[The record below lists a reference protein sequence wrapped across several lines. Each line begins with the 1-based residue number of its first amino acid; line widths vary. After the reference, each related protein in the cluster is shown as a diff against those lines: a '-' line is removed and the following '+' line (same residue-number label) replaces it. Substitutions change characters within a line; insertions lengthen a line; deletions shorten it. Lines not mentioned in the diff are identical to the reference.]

1 MAAAYCDL
9 LRTRNSC
16 TLISIESASRPHEL
30 SFLGPEFLSNP
41 RNEMQN
47 LSDLEAKILRL
58 LADGLSNQQIADRL
72 SLTVRNV
79 KYQTKKI
86 YTKIGVG
93 SRAALRL

>member
-1 MAAAYCDL
+1 
-9 LRTRNSC
+9 
-16 TLISIESASRPHEL
+16 
-30 SFLGPEFLSNP
+30 
-41 RNEMQN
+41 MQN

-79 KYQTKKI
+79 KYQAKKI

-93 SRAALRL
+93 SRAALGRISGLNQN